1 MRKFASPSTSSDPPP
16 PRKRFFPF
24 INQKYCILEPL
35 RKGKMMIGLAHDT
48 FTMLSKDWLEVEE
61 DDHAHVILVA
71 KVDEEQVFA
80 KYVGDGGMWINHRP
94 IKKNIIYALHEG
106 DVVQLKAD
114 GPLYTVC
121 FVIPREMVMTSD
133 EPFAPQQPP
142 ERSVSEGFGREGFG
156 KTARFV

>member
-1 MRKFASPSTSSDPPP
+1 
-16 PRKRFFPF
+16 
-24 INQKYCILEPL
+24 
-35 RKGKMMIGLAHDT
+35 MIGLAHDT
-48 FTMLSKDWLEVEE
+48 LTMLSKEWLEVDE
-61 DDHAHVILVA
+61 DEYAHVILVA
-71 KVDEEQVFA
+71 KVDEDQVFA

-121 FVIPREMVMTSD
+121 FVTPTEMVTTSD
-133 EPFAPQQPP
+133 EPFTPKHQS
-142 ERSVSEGFGREGFG
+142 ERSVTEGFGKEGFG